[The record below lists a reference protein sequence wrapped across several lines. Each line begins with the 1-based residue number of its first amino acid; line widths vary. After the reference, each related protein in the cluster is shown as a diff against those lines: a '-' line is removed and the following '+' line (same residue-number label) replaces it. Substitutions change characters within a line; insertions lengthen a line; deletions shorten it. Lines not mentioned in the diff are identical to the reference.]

1 MELNLHAITSTFGL
15 SQTESEVFEHLLQY
29 GSIKAVELRK
39 NLHLDRAPFYRT
51 LTNLE
56 SKNLIVI
63 EGSLRKQTVGLQT
76 LEFIS
81 DSLKLKKMTIESA
94 EESLASLTANM
105 MELRD
110 SRYHK
115 DNIEVFSGP
124 EAYLHSMQS
133 ILAGGGKILRDI
145 TPDSSILYDMAGS
158 KEKYENIVKKIKSER
173 LKKSISIKILFDNQA
188 KNIDNNSAT
197 NASTLKESRIFR
209 GNLNL
214 DCYLNIC
221 GSRSL
226 FYTKDATG
234 SWGIVLKDPL
244 IANLL
249 NSLFDVIWNLS
260 KPL

>member
-15 SQTESEVFEHLLQY
+15 SQSESEVFEHLLQY

-51 LTNLE
+51 LTSLE

-63 EGSLRKQTVGLQT
+63 SGALRKQTVGLQNI
-76 LEFIS
+76 ESIS
-81 DSLKLKKMTIESA
+81 DSLRLKKLEIESA
-94 EESLASLTANM
+94 EKSLSSLAANM
-105 MELRD
+105 KELRD

-115 DNIEVFSGP
+115 DNVEIFSGP
-124 EAYLHSMQS
+124 DAYLQSMQS

-145 TPDSSILYDMAGS
+145 TPDSAMLYEMAGS
-158 KEKYENIVKKIKSER
+158 KENYEGVVKKIKSER
-173 LKKSISIKILFDNQA
+173 LRKNIAIKILFDNQA
-188 KNIDNNSAT
+188 KNIDSLSAT
-197 NASTLKESRIFR
+197 NPSALKESRVFR
-209 GNLNL
+209 GDLKL

-249 NSLFDVIWNLS
+249 SSLFEVIWNQS
-260 KPL
+260 QNI